1 MKTLEKILTNGEQVA
16 KDIEDIVGEPIE
28 VIDGCLQDN
37 YFFTDTNEVTINRF
51 KPRKYIMLLE
61 YCENCW
67 SSNHKLIMTDDEKLF
82 FDTLKEYQKNYD
94 DYIVANS

>member
-1 MKTLEKILTNGEQVA
+1 MKTVKKIISNGEQA
-16 KDIEDIVGEPIE
+16 ASSIEDIAGEPIE

-37 YFFTDTNEVTINRF
+37 YFFKDTNEVKINRC

-61 YCENCW
+61 NYVNCW

-82 FDTLKEYQKNYD
+82 FDTLKDYQKDYD
-94 DYIVANS
+94 EAVNS